1 VTSKETIRYSEA
13 FKLQVIRELEEGKFT
28 SYVKASEAYGIKG
41 SCTVLE
47 WIRKYGKNDLLNK
60 VIIVKKPNEKN
71 ELKKLKD
78 KIRKL
83 ESALSDIHL
92 DLIIEKEYLKL
103 SCDIAGIDNVE
114 EFKKKQNIK

>member
-1 VTSKETIRYSEA
+1 MTSKETIRYSEA